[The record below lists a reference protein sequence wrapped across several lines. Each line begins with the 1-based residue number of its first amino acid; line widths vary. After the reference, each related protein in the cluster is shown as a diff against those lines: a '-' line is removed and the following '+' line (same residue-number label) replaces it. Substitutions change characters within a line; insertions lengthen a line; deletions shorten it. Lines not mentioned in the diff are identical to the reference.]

1 MAILVAVAALAVLKV
16 VTTPRVIAVL
26 VVRHVAAMT
35 GAVTT
40 AVVSVVVLPA
50 VVVLLPVAVR
60 ALHLGKIVALL
71 RAVTTKAMAA
81 SPALATTPRVALP
94 RVVTWAPPVVPTVA
108 ILLPASL
115 RLPSQLAASRLHP
128 TMRASVLHA
137 QLADALPSA

>member
-26 VVRHVAAMT
+26 VVQHVAAMT
-35 GAVTT
+35 VAATT

-50 VVVLLPVAVR
+50 VAAQLPVAVK

-81 SPALATTPRVALP
+81 SPVLATTPRVALP
-94 RVVTWAPPVVPTVA
+94 REVIWAPPGAQTVV
-108 ILLPASL
+108 ILRPASL
-115 RLPSQLAASRLHP
+115 RLPSLQAASRLRR

-137 QLADALPSA
+137 QLADTLPRA

>member
-16 VTTPRVIAVL
+16 VTTRRVIAVL
-26 VVRHVAAMT
+26 VVQHVVAMT
-35 GAVTT
+35 VAVTI

-50 VVVLLPVAVR
+50 VAAQLPVAVK

-71 RAVTTKAMAA
+71 RAATAKAMAA
-81 SPALATTPRVALP
+81 SPASVTTPRVDLP
-94 RVVTWAPPVVPTVA
+94 RVVTWAPPVVQTVA

-115 RLPSQLAASRLHP
+115 RLPSLQAASRLRP

-137 QLADALPSA
+137 QLADTLPSA

>member
-16 VTTPRVIAVL
+16 VTTRRVIAVL
-26 VVRHVAAMT
+26 VVQHVAAMT
-35 GAVTT
+35 VAATT
-40 AVVSVVVLPA
+40 AVVSVVVSPA
-50 VVVLLPVAVR
+50 VAVLLPVAVR

-71 RAVTTKAMAA
+71 HAVTTKAMAA

-94 RVVTWAPPVVPTVA
+94 RVVTWAPPVVQTVA
-108 ILLPASL
+108 ILHPASL
-115 RLPSQLAASRLHP
+115 RLPSLQAASRLRP

>member
-35 GAVTT
+35 VAATT

-50 VVVLLPVAVR
+50 VAAQLPVAVK

-71 RAVTTKAMAA
+71 HAVTAKAMAA
-81 SPALATTPRVALP
+81 SPASVTTPRVDLP
-94 RVVTWAPPVVPTVA
+94 RVVTWAPPVVQTVA

-115 RLPSQLAASRLHP
+115 RLPSLQAASRLRP

-137 QLADALPSA
+137 QLADTLPSA

>member
-1 MAILVAVAALAVLKV
+1 MAILVAVAALAALKV

-35 GAVTT
+35 VAATT

-50 VVVLLPVAVR
+50 VAAQLPVAVK

-81 SPALATTPRVALP
+81 SPASVTTPRVDLP
-94 RVVTWAPPVVPTVA
+94 RVVTWAPPVVQTVA

-115 RLPSQLAASRLHP
+115 RLPSLQAASRLRP

-137 QLADALPSA
+137 QLADTLPSA

>member
-35 GAVTT
+35 VAATT

-50 VVVLLPVAVR
+50 VAAQLPVAVK

-81 SPALATTPRVALP
+81 SPASVTTPRVALP
-94 RVVTWAPPVVPTVA
+94 RVVIWAPPVVQTVV

-115 RLPSQLAASRLHP
+115 RLPSLQAASRLRP

-137 QLADALPSA
+137 QLADTLPSA

>member
-1 MAILVAVAALAVLKV
+1 M
-16 VTTPRVIAVL
+16 
-26 VVRHVAAMT
+26 
-35 GAVTT
+35 AVTI

-50 VVVLLPVAVR
+50 VAAQLPVAVK

-71 RAVTTKAMAA
+71 HAVTAKAMAA
-81 SPALATTPRVALP
+81 SPALVTMPRVDLP
-94 RVVTWAPPVVPTVA
+94 RVVTWAPPVVQTVA

-137 QLADALPSA
+137 QLADTLPSA

>member
-1 MAILVAVAALAVLKV
+1 M
-16 VTTPRVIAVL
+16 IAVL
-26 VVRHVAAMT
+26 VVQHVAAMT
-35 GAVTT
+35 VAVTT

-50 VVVLLPVAVR
+50 VAVLLPVAVR
-60 ALHLGKIVALL
+60 VLHLGKIVALL

-94 RVVTWAPPVVPTVA
+94 RVVTWAPPVVQTVA

-115 RLPSQLAASRLHP
+115 RLPSLQAASRLRP

-137 QLADALPSA
+137 QLADTLPSAQPFGGHIA

>member
-1 MAILVAVAALAVLKV
+1 MAILVAVVALAALKV

-35 GAVTT
+35 VAATT

-50 VVVLLPVAVR
+50 VAAQLPVAVK

-81 SPALATTPRVALP
+81 SPASVTTPRVDLP
-94 RVVTWAPPVVPTVA
+94 RVVTWAPPVVQTVA

-115 RLPSQLAASRLHP
+115 RLPSLQAASRLRP

-137 QLADALPSA
+137 QLADTLPSA